1 MSHRNSGIGG
11 QAVMEGVMMR
21 NKDKYAVSV
30 RLEDGS
36 IVTDIK
42 ECKSITEKHKW
53 MGLPFIRGTVNL
65 IESTV
70 IGMNAM
76 TYSANFFE
84 TEEERIER
92 AEKEAKKAAK
102 KAAKRGEADA
112 SAGKDE
118 KAENEKP
125 EEKGF
130 MTGPVL
136 AVTLLLSFGL
146 AMVFFML
153 IPQVISELVCRLFDA
168 PQGGLLGDIVE
179 GVMRLVIFIV
189 YVKLISLMN
198 DIKRTFMYHGA
209 EHKSINCLEEGL
221 PLTVENV
228 KKSSK
233 FHKRCGT
240 SFLIY
245 VMIIAIIVLIFVPDV
260 TAFNPFVNFLLR
272 FLMRL
277 AILPVIAGI
286 SYEVLKFS
294 GTHENSCTRVLSKPG
309 FWMQSLTVKE
319 PTDDM
324 IEVGIKSVEA
334 VFDWRGFLKE
344 KFPGVQIPETVI
356 PETVIPEAVS
366 SSEAV
371 SPSGAENG
379 EI

>member
-1 MSHRNSGIGG
+1 MSHTNSGIGG

-21 NKDKYAVSV
+21 NKDRYAVSV

-36 IVTDIK
+36 VVTDIK
-42 ECKSITEKHKW
+42 ECRSITEKHKW
-53 MGLPFIRGTVNL
+53 MALPFIRGSVNL

-84 TEEERIER
+84 TEEERQER
-92 AEKEAKKAAK
+92 AAKEAKKAAK
-102 KAAKRGEADA
+102 KATNGA
-112 SAGKDE
+112 SAD
-118 KAENEKP
+118 KAETA

-130 MTGPVL
+130 MRGAVL
-136 AVTLLLSFGL
+136 AATLLLSFGL
-146 AMVFFML
+146 AMILFMMV
-153 IPQVISELVCRLFDA
+153 PQVISELVCKLFDA

-179 GVMRLVIFIV
+179 GVMRLVIFVI
-189 YVKLISLMN
+189 YVKLISLMK

-233 FHKRCGT
+233 YHKRCGT

-245 VMIIAIIVLIFVPDV
+245 VMIIAIIVLIFVPDI
-260 TAFNPFVNFLLR
+260 TAFSAPVNFLLR
-272 FLMRL
+272 FLLRL

-324 IEVGIKSVEA
+324 IEVGIRSVEA
-334 VFDWRGFLKE
+334 VFDWKAFLRE
-344 KFPGVQIPETVI
+344 KFPETVI
-356 PETVIPEAVS
+356 PEDEVL
-366 SSEAV
+366 
-371 SPSGAENG
+371 
-379 EI
+379 